1 MGWDYTPDHVG
12 TGAYLRT
19 SPELRAE
26 LMRRAEVGLGAARA
40 LAPRR
45 TGRLADSGHL
55 EFAENGGIHRDRMQ
69 VSVVFDVYYAAAA
82 TWPTRTAYLEAVI
95 AVVEGGAT

>member
-19 SPELRAE
+19 DPALHAELLRRAE
-26 LMRRAEVGLGAARA
+26 LGLATARA

-45 TGRLADSGHL
+45 TGRLAASGHI
-55 EFAENGGIHRDRMQ
+55 ESGPGHGIHGDRMQ
-69 VSVVFDVYYAAAA
+69 LSVIFDVPYAAAA
-82 TWPTRTAYLEAVI
+82 TWPGRTAYLDAAKAAMES
-95 AVVEGGAT
+95 